1 MNINETI
8 EAIKI
13 LETEANENWPC
24 YCEGDVSSQEDMDAN
39 VKWGVVNNGVTEW
52 TGTAPINYTELS
64 AKLTEAQTVLQQ
76 KETEKQ
82 AKATAQASGNQKLLD
97 LGLTQA
103 EATALTGYTPP
114 TEV

>member
-13 LETEANENWPC
+13 LATEAGENWSC
-24 YCEGDVSSQEDMDAN
+24 YCEGDVSSQEDLDAN

-52 TGTAPINYTELS
+52 TGTAPINYTQLS

-82 AKATAQASGNQKLLD
+82 DKLNAKVSGNQKEYNPQNQKNSSK
-97 LGLTQA
+97 TS
-103 EATALTGYTPP
+103 P
-114 TEV
+114 VN